1 MRSGSAALFD
11 LPDRFEKL
19 GKSLVEI
26 SGVGLTRLGRRPGHG
41 AQPRAETTE
50 IVNHLCARGVVLPPG
65 PRAEQ
70 GLTDVRRYRPPRR
83 VRLIDHALQLV
94 RCEANVRLDRASLSV
109 KNGHA
114 AEPPCLRRCHP
125 LLRYFVTARFVL
137 PHVAV
142 GRPTMPP
149 GVPQAS
155 GPCGEA

>member
-11 LPDRFEKL
+11 LQDGSERLE
-19 GKSLVEI
+19 KSLVEI
-26 SGVGLTRLGRRPGHG
+26 RGVGLTRRGRRPGHG

-65 PRAEQ
+65 PRAEE

-109 KNGHA
+109 QNGHA

-125 LLRYFVTARFVL
+125 LLRYLVSARFVL
-137 PHVAV
+137 PHATV
-142 GRPTMPP
+142 GRPATLP
-149 GVPQAS
+149 GVAYAS